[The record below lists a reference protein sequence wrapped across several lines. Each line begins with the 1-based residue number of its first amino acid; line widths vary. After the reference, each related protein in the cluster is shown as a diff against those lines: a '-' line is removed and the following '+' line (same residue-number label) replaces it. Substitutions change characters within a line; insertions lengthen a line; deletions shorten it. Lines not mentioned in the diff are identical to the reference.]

1 MGKVDSA
8 LPMRATSVIF
18 KILAKQKQEKN
29 RPIRSPWPGICYAYS
44 LNFLPWYWPREIG
57 GLNVRFQLLT
67 CLSGKTEQQKQ
78 ISWNQTLLSTY
89 IPRHLLW
96 RFESDCFETIRNL
109 FRICRGIQEVCVSQF
124 FFKICHFSV
133 QKLFWK
139 SSKFKHYMYV
149 HVCTCMHMY
158 IGRYLSTFSSS
169 TSSCMNYWR
178 SRVAAGPTKWLG
190 LYLDR
195 PLTRDCRAQKPRLYR
210 TST

>member
-89 IPRHLLW
+89 IPRHLWW
-96 RFESDCFETIRNL
+96 RFESDCFETIRNYSEL
-109 FRICRGIQEVCVSQF
+109 AEAFKRFSFPSFFQNLSFLCSETVLKKFEIQALHTCLS
-124 FFKICHFSV
+124 
-133 QKLFWK
+133 
-139 SSKFKHYMYV
+139 MYA
-149 HVCTCMHMY
+149 HVCICT
-158 IGRYLSTFSSS
+158 
-169 TSSCMNYWR
+169 
-178 SRVAAGPTKWLG
+178 
-190 LYLDR
+190 
-195 PLTRDCRAQKPRLYR
+195 
-210 TST
+210 